1 MLVGSRA
8 IMRTEQDVER
18 FLSDLGIPY
27 QDLGGGLFVVMDE
40 SSGLRNLAIKV
51 ESPVVVFRL
60 RVLDAPEAGAPNR
73 EALFENL
80 LRLNGSG
87 LLHSAFCLQN
97 DGIYLTAALPLD
109 NLDPNELQA
118 VVDDLGIAAS
128 QHVAS
133 LRS

>member
-1 MLVGSRA
+1 
-8 IMRTEQDVER
+8 MRTERDVER
-18 FLSDLGIPY
+18 FLGEFGIPY
-27 QDLGGGLFVVMDE
+27 QDLGGGLFVVTDDA
-40 SSGLRNLAIKV
+40 SGLHNLAIKV

-60 RVLDAPEAGAPNR
+60 RVLDAPEPGTPNR

-87 LLHSAFCLQN
+87 LLHSAFCLQD

-109 NLDPNELQA
+109 NLDPNEFQA

-128 QHVAS
+128 QHVAA
-133 LRS
+133 LRANRSH

>member
-1 MLVGSRA
+1 
-8 IMRTEQDVER
+8 MRTEQDVER
-18 FLSDLGIPY
+18 YLGDFGIPY
-27 QDLGGGLFVVMDE
+27 QDLGGGLFVVTDE

-60 RVLDAPEAGAPNR
+60 RVLDAPTLGTPGR
-73 EALFENL
+73 EALFERL

-87 LLHSAFCLQN
+87 LLHSAFGLQD

-128 QHVAS
+128 QHVAA
-133 LRS
+133 LRG

>member
-1 MLVGSRA
+1 
-8 IMRTEQDVER
+8 MRTEQDVEQYLR
-18 FLSDLGIPY
+18 DFNIPY
-27 QDLGGGLFVVMDE
+27 QGLGDGLFVVTDE

-60 RVLDAPEAGAPNR
+60 RVLDTPAPGTHGR
-73 EALFENL
+73 EALFERL

-87 LLHSAFCLQN
+87 LLHSAFGLQD
-97 DGIYLTAALPLD
+97 DGIYLTAALPLA

-128 QHVAS
+128 QHVAE
-133 LRS
+133 LRG

>member
-1 MLVGSRA
+1 
-8 IMRTEQDVER
+8 MRTERDVER
-18 FLSDLGIPY
+18 FLGEFGIPY
-27 QDLGGGLFVVMDE
+27 QDLGGGLFVVTDE

-51 ESPVVVFRL
+51 EAPVVVFRL
-60 RVLDAPEAGAPNR
+60 RVLDAPEPGAAGR

-118 VVDDLGIAAS
+118 VIDDLGIAAS
-128 QHVAS
+128 QHVAK
-133 LRS
+133 LRG

>member
-1 MLVGSRA
+1 
-8 IMRTEQDVER
+8 MRTEQDVER
-18 FLSDLGIPY
+18 YLGDFGIPY
-27 QDLGGGLFVVMDE
+27 QDLGGGLFVVTDE

-60 RVLDAPEAGAPNR
+60 RVLDAPAVGTPGR
-73 EALFENL
+73 EALFERL
-80 LRLNGSG
+80 LRLNGAG
-87 LLHSAFCLQN
+87 LLHSAFGLQD

-128 QHVAS
+128 QHVAA
-133 LRS
+133 LRG

>member
-1 MLVGSRA
+1 
-8 IMRTEQDVER
+8 MRTEQDVEQYLR
-18 FLSDLGIPY
+18 DFNIPY
-27 QDLGGGLFVVMDE
+27 QGLGDGLFVVTDE

-60 RVLDAPEAGAPNR
+60 RVLDAPVPGTQGR
-73 EALFENL
+73 EALFERL

-87 LLHSAFCLQN
+87 LLHSAFGLQD

-128 QHVAS
+128 QHVAA
-133 LRS
+133 LRG

>member
-1 MLVGSRA
+1 
-8 IMRTEQDVER
+8 MRTEQDVEQYLR
-18 FLSDLGIPY
+18 DFNIPY
-27 QDLGGGLFVVMDE
+27 QDLGGGLFVVTDE

-60 RVLDAPEAGAPNR
+60 RVLDAPVPGTPGR
-73 EALFENL
+73 EALFERL

-87 LLHSAFCLQN
+87 LLHSAFGLQD
-97 DGIYLTAALPLD
+97 DGIYLTAALPLA

-128 QHVAS
+128 QQVAE
-133 LRS
+133 LRG

>member
-1 MLVGSRA
+1 
-8 IMRTEQDVER
+8 MRTEQDVER
-18 FLSDLGIPY
+18 FLGDLGIPY

-51 ESPVVVFRL
+51 EAPVVVFRL
-60 RVLDAPEAGAPNR
+60 RVLDAPEVGAPNR

>member
-1 MLVGSRA
+1 
-8 IMRTEQDVER
+8 MRTEQDVER
-18 FLSDLGIPY
+18 YLRDFNIPY
-27 QDLGGGLFVVMDE
+27 QDLGGGLFVVTDE

-60 RVLDAPEAGAPNR
+60 RVLDAPVPGTPNR
-73 EALFENL
+73 EALFERL

-87 LLHSAFCLQN
+87 LLHSAFGLQD
-97 DGIYLTAALPLD
+97 DGIYLTAALPLA

-128 QHVAS
+128 QHVAE
-133 LRS
+133 LRG

>member
-1 MLVGSRA
+1 MEGYLK
-8 IMRTEQDVER
+8 E
-18 FLSDLGIPY
+18 FGIPY
-27 QDLGGGLFVVMDE
+27 QDLGDGLFVVTDE

-51 ESPVVVFRL
+51 EPPVVVFRL
-60 RVLDAPEAGAPNR
+60 RVLDAPDPGTAGR

-109 NLDPNELQA
+109 NLDPNEFQA
-118 VVDDLGIAAS
+118 VIDDLGIAAS
-128 QHVAS
+128 QHVAA
-133 LRS
+133 LRG